1 MAEKIRKVVEI
12 EVDVNSSE
20 VTQLNTQ
27 IKTTNSSLNQING
40 STAGLENQ
48 FNQTTSGAVS
58 GFKKLRKAIQEAG
71 KRVKGVSK
79 DFKKNE
85 KGTSRLA
92 RGFSKIGTA
101 IKAAFNPVLEKFDQL
116 TKKSKQINSELS
128 ETTDCKK
135 TDSLKNCVSDLND
148 EFGETSEKVKSVD
161 KKVESVD
168 KNLKK
173 TEKGTGLLSGGFKK
187 VGTAIKGAGIGLL
200 LSALATV
207 VQMFKSNQKA
217 IDAFETGLTALK
229 IAANDLFKFFESNVG
244 TVVDYF
250 NQLFEDPQKK
260 IEELGALMR
269 EGLTKRFEQFMET
282 LGLAGKALFQ
292 FFAGDFEKA
301 WETAKEAAVQSVDV
315 ITGEDGGL
323 EKIVNTAKKAVGAIS
338 DYTSETLKSA
348 KASVELSKAAE
359 LAAIQQQG
367 VIEEYDRAAELLR
380 QNRDDETKSFEERI
394 AANEKLGEILKDQI
408 EAETALI
415 DIQQRAILDRLAKG
429 LIPEFEAKKQLL
441 ELENERAAVLS
452 KVTGFES
459 EQLTNRNSLLR
470 EQRDLQDQITQQAID
485 RQKQL
490 DDISLEIMQE
500 GIDKELMMS
509 AQKYDALYAQAE
521 GNAELQ
527 NQITEAQERE
537 DQAIRDK
544 YDAERKAAEDKARA
558 DQIALEREKQQ
569 QLEQLATD
577 GLQAVSA
584 ATEFFLS
591 KSKVNAKRQFQ
602 ITKSLQLSLAII
614 DGIKAV
620 TASLAASPVAIGP
633 APNPAGIASLA
644 FAVLSSAVAVA
655 KIASAKYEPSGG
667 GGGGGGARP
676 SAPSIPSAG
685 GGGTPQFNTVGT
697 SGFNQV
703 AGSIAQQNQEPVK
716 AYVVSTDVTSQQSL
730 DRNSREKSSF

>member
-1 MAEKIRKVVEI
+1 MAEKIKKVVEI
-12 EVDVNSSE
+12 EVDVKSSE
-20 VTQLNTQ
+20 VTQLNTE
-27 IKTTNSSLNQING
+27 IKTTNSNLNQINA
-40 STAGLENQ
+40 STAGLTNQ
-48 FNQTTSGAVS
+48 FNKTTSGATS
-58 GFKKLRKAIQEAG
+58 GFKKVGSFIKSAG
-71 KRVKGVSK
+71 KDVEGVGK
-79 DFKKNE
+79 DLKKAE
-85 KGTSRLA
+85 KETSRLA
-92 RGFSKIGTA
+92 GA
-101 IKAAFNPVLEKFDQL
+101 
-116 TKKSKQINSELS
+116 
-128 ETTDCKK
+128 
-135 TDSLKNCVSDLND
+135 
-148 EFGETSEKVKSVD
+148 
-161 KKVESVD
+161 
-168 KNLKK
+168 
-173 TEKGTGLLSGGFKK
+173 FKK
-187 VGTAIKGAGIGLL
+187 VGTAIKAAGIGLL
-200 LSALATV
+200 ISALATLV
-207 VQMFKSNQKA
+207 EVFRSNQGA

-229 IAANDLFKFFESNVG
+229 IAAYDLFKFLEGNVG
-244 TVVDYF
+244 AVVDYF
-250 NQLFEDPQKK
+250 KSIFEDPKQALIDFADAFKK
-260 IEELGALMR
+260 NIQE
-269 EGLTKRFEQFMET
+269 RFDSYLDT
-282 LGLAGKALFQ
+282 LGFLASAVKKVFSGDFAGAMDDVKAAGKESLDVLTGVNNSF
-292 FFAGDFEKA
+292 DKA
-301 WETAKEAAVQSVDV
+301 TEVVTEAV
-315 ITGEDGGL
+315 T
-323 EKIVNTAKKAVGAIS
+323 AIS

-348 KASVELSKAAE
+348 KASVELSKASE

-367 VIEEYDRAAELLR
+367 LIEEFDRAAELQR
-380 QNRDDETKSFEERI
+380 QTRDDETKSFEERI
-394 AANEKLGEILKDQI
+394 AANEKLGEILKEQI

-415 DIQQRAILDRLAKG
+415 DIQQRAIQDRLAKG

-441 ELENERAAVLS
+441 ELENERAAILA

-459 EQLTNRNSLLR
+459 EQLINRNSLLR
-470 EQRDLQDQITQQAID
+470 EQRDLQDEINQQAID

-490 DDISLEIMQE
+490 DDISLQIMQE

-509 AQKYDALYAQAE
+509 AQKYDDLYAQAE

-527 NQITEAQERE
+527 KQITEAQEAE
-537 DQAIRDK
+537 QQAIRDK

-577 GLQAVSA
+577 GLQAVSG

-685 GGGTPQFNTVGT
+685 GGGAPQFNTVGT

-703 AGSIAQQNQEPVK
+703 AGSIAEQNQEPVK

>member
-1 MAEKIRKVVEI
+1 MADTVRKVVEV

-20 VTQLNTQ
+20 V
-27 IKTTNSSLNQING
+27 K
-40 STAGLENQ
+40 
-48 FNQTTSGAVS
+48 
-58 GFKKLRKAIQEAG
+58 
-71 KRVKGVSK
+71 
-79 DFKKNE
+79 
-85 KGTSRLA
+85 
-92 RGFSKIGTA
+92 
-101 IKAAFNPVLEKFDQL
+101 KFDKTIDSLSDKFEQL
-116 TKKSKQINSELS
+116 TKKSQEINAALA
-128 ETTDCKK
+128 ETTDPKK
-135 TDSLKNCVSDLND
+135 IAFLKNELSKVND
-148 EFGETSEKVKSVD
+148 ELGETNKAVV
-161 KKVESVD
+161 SVD

-173 TEKGTGLLSGGFKK
+173 TKKGTAGLAGGFKK
-187 VGTAIKGAGIGLL
+187 VGTALKGAGIGLL
-200 LSALATV
+200 IAALGTLMEV
-207 VQMFKSNQKA
+207 FKSNQGA

-229 IAANDLFKFFESNVG
+229 IAANDLFKFFESNIG
-244 TVVDYF
+244 PVVDYF
-250 NQLFEDPQKK
+250 KELFEDPQKK
-260 IEELGALMR
+260 IAELGASIG
-269 EGLTKRFEQFMET
+269 EGLTKRFEQLMET

-292 FFAGDFEKA
+292 FFSGDFAKA

-348 KASVELSKAAE
+348 KASVELSRAAE
-359 LAAIQQQG
+359 IAVIKQQALIQ
-367 VIEEYDRAAELLR
+367 EFDRAAEIQR
-380 QNRDDETKSFEERI
+380 QIRDDETKSFEERI

-408 EAETALI
+408 EAETALV
-415 DIQQRAILDRLAKG
+415 DIQQRAIEDRLAKG
-429 LIPEFEAKKQLL
+429 LIPEFEAKKELLQL
-441 ELENERAAVLS
+441 ETERLDILA

-459 EQLTNRNSLLR
+459 EQLTNRNSLMR
-470 EQRDLQDQITQQAID
+470 EQRDLQDEINQQAID
-485 RQKQL
+485 RQKEL
-490 DDISLEIMQE
+490 DDISLQIMQE

-527 NQITEAQERE
+527 KQITEAQEAE
-537 DQAIRDK
+537 AQAIRDK
-544 YDAERKAAEDKARA
+544 YDAE
-558 DQIALEREKQQ
+558 QIATEREKQQ

-577 GLQAVSA
+577 GLQAVSG

-685 GGGTPQFNTVGT
+685 GGGAPQFNTVGT

-703 AGSIAQQNQEPVK
+703 AGSIAEQNQEPVK